1 MVKKHNTRGSDNKA
15 AYQAKGSVKADPVI
29 LTKQPYKI
37 YRITSLQ
44 DIKVHDPFPVAAN
57 DTDSHI

>member
-1 MVKKHNTRGSDNKA
+1 MVKKNQSHKA
-15 AYQAKGSVKADPVI
+15 AITLPLTTKGSVKADPVI
-29 LTKQPYKI
+29 LAKQPYKI

-44 DIKVHDPFPVAAN
+44 DIKVHNPFPVAAN